1 SLVFFTN
8 HAMMKATTKPV
19 ISSPLGEFAGRVL
32 FVFGNFE
39 KRCLFAEE
47 GAPFPRRL
55 LPKDFHRGV
64 PLLNRLVPI
73 AVNLVM
79 AGIAEAFEIRKV

>member
-1 SLVFFTN
+1 
-8 HAMMKATTKPV
+8 MKVTTKPV

-47 GAPFPRRL
+47 GAPFPRRWF
-55 LPKDFHRGV
+55 PKDFYRGV
-64 PLLNRLVPI
+64 SLLVQLAAV

-79 AGIAEAFEIRKV
+79 ASIAKTFEIRKV

>member
-1 SLVFFTN
+1 
-8 HAMMKATTKPV
+8 MKATTKPV

-64 PLLNRLVPI
+64 SLLDRLAPV

-79 AGIAEAFEIRKV
+79 ASIAKTFEIRKV

>member
-1 SLVFFTN
+1 
-8 HAMMKATTKPV
+8 MMKATTKPV

-64 PLLNRLVPI
+64 SLLDRLASV
-73 AVNLVM
+73 AVNLVVTS
-79 AGIAEAFEIRKV
+79 IAKTFKV